1 MFKTTTHKK
10 YVSTFLL
17 HKYLKNNIWNNSRW
31 NFKISAHDIHFDTC
45 PSYFK
50 LSITKSNRWAMTWFT
65 IKKNMLV
72 ELCVGNYIISNDL
85 VNSANKPFEN
95 YKRSFPK
102 LLTWINFHNLQIRI
116 NTRIKT
122 CMCMKTSWHLTKK
135 LSPTELKIVSY

>member
-1 MFKTTTHKK
+1 MTSILTHTLLISNYQSPNQIGGLWHDLLFK
-10 YVSTFLL
+10 
-17 HKYLKNNIWNNSRW
+17 N
-31 NFKISAHDIHFDTC
+31 
-45 PSYFK
+45 
-50 LSITKSNRWAMTWFT
+50 
-65 IKKNMLV
+65 NMLV

-122 CMCMKTSWHLTKK
+122 CMCTKTCWHLTKK